1 MTTVAELKQAAIA
14 AIETRKDE
22 IKDIA
27 HQVLNNPA
35 TGFTERKTA
44 SLVKKHFDALGI
56 SYQDSLAITGIK
68 GKVAGGAGG
77 GATGGATG
85 GAGAAGGASDP

>member
-27 HQVLNNPA
+27 QQVLNNPE

-68 GKVAGGAGG
+68 GKVAGGAGPG
-77 GATGGATG
+77 PAVAVIG
-85 GAGAAGGASDP
+85 